1 MTLAVALLLASV
13 VIAAG
18 APRYLRPGSTPR
30 VHPSLSLCAWLVAA
44 LSMVATAFSAAVILL
59 SPDPAVP
66 DGAFGLATACWR
78 AIGRSAFP
86 WLLLTRLVIGLT
98 VLVLLLRIG
107 SVLTADLID
116 GSRRRRDHARTL
128 RAVAREADG
137 VWWVPGETPLAFSIG
152 RFRRGVVVASTA
164 VEHLDD
170 DVAEAVL
177 AHERAHLR
185 GRHHL
190 AVTLAHSMARA
201 LPRVPLCRA
210 APAAISVLC
219 ELSADAAAVNA
230 CGLPAVT
237 GALHS
242 MAPSAAPPS
251 VVGFGAHLQ
260 ARVSWLSRPRSPML
274 QRSGAISRGLA
285 GTTALL
291 PPLAS
296 AAMAAASLTMLCLSR
311 TS

>member
-1 MTLAVALLLASV
+1 MTLAVAFLLASV

-18 APRYLRPGSTPR
+18 APRYLRPGSTPG
-30 VHPSLSLCAWLVAA
+30 VHPALSLCAWLVAA
-44 LSMVATAFSAAVILL
+44 LSMIATALSAAVILL

-66 DGAFGLATACWR
+66 DGALGLATVCWR
-78 AIGRSAFP
+78 AIGHSAFP
-86 WLLLTRLVIGLT
+86 WLLLTRLLAGLT
-98 VLVLLLRIG
+98 VLLLLVRLG
-107 SVLTADLID
+107 SVLTADLVS
-116 GSRRRRDHARTL
+116 GSRNRRDRARTL
-128 RAVAREADG
+128 RAVARVSGD
-137 VWWVPGETPLAFSIG
+137 VWWVPSEQPLAFSIG
-152 RFRRGVVVASTA
+152 RFRRGIVVASTA
-164 VEHLDD
+164 VDRLDD

-201 LPRVPLCRA
+201 LPWVPLCRA

-242 MAPSAAPPS
+242 MAPAPAPPG
-251 VVGFGAHLQ
+251 VVGFGAHVQ
-260 ARVSWLSRPRSPML
+260 ARVSWLTRPRSPML
-274 QRSGAISRGLA
+274 RRSGAISRGLA

-291 PPLAS
+291 PPLVS
-296 AAMAAASLTMLCLSR
+296 AAMAVASLTLLCLSR